1 MSACDAGN
9 GTYRRL
15 QERKNSN
22 SVLLNPDSAAP
33 MDEDM
38 HEGDHKNMRATP
50 QLASRKLSSVMRRG
64 GTTQDQKQ
72 LASNNP

>member
-1 MSACDAGN
+1 MSACDGSS

-22 SVLLNPDSAAP
+22 SVLHYPDSAAP

-38 HEGDHKNMRATP
+38 HESDHKNMRATP
-50 QLASRKLSSVMRRG
+50 QLASRKISSVMRRG
-64 GTTQDQKQ
+64 GTTQDQK
-72 LASNNP
+72 